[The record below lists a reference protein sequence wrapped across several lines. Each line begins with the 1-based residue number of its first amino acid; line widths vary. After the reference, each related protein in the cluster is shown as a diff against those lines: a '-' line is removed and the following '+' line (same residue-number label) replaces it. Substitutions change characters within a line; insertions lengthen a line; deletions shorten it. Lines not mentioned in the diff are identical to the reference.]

1 MKELGKM
8 TKEKV
13 TVLRNT
19 KMGSLLASLLKIKNM
34 DKELGFILMPKEHA
48 NLQVLGLMIWDTE
61 SSTFIFLTK
70 LLKKDNTLTIDK
82 ST

>member
-19 KMGSLLASLLKIKNM
+19 KMGNLLDSLLKIKNM

-48 NLQVLGLMIWDTE
+48 SLQVLGLMIWDTE
-61 SSTFIFLTK
+61 SLTSIFLTK
-70 LLKKDNTLTIDK
+70 LLKKDNTLTIGK

>member
-48 NLQVLGLMIWDTE
+48 NLQVLGLMI
-61 SSTFIFLTK
+61 
-70 LLKKDNTLTIDK
+70 
-82 ST
+82 